1 MNKIRVFLNEK
12 EKIIKLNDNLLEI
25 GVRKG
30 MIERFDDNY
39 VFIGDYKDLLAFK
52 NKKISKRF

>member
-1 MNKIRVFLNEK
+1 MNKISVFQNEK

-30 MIERFDDNY
+30 LIERVEDNY
-39 VFIGDYKDLLAFK
+39 VFVGDYEELLAFK
-52 NKKISKRF
+52 NKKILKRF